1 MVQRRSQTFFQQI
14 ILGTL
19 ASTILQLSIPLTSL
33 SQINAPLGVI
43 RDSEQTTDWNSIE
56 QRLKASRIS
65 YQTLDLNNIKSLTD
79 LQGIRILFIP
89 NITVIKTEQA
99 KVLQEWA
106 KQGGQVI
113 ASGPV
118 GEKSTPLVRQL
129 LRSILGSYWAFP
141 LTVPAKPQIAKN
153 RCRTQDPLCASLT
166 TWGPIQANANAVDGG
181 VLIPTTLESYTAG
194 IWEASGSSPA
204 VITTQKATYLGWR
217 WGNQSSVEVDIA
229 WLQAA
234 LSRHGLAT
242 NPTTTPV
249 ATVTIPVPA
258 PTPPPVTATLPA
270 FTAPVTA
277 TRPAPTPPPVTATRP
292 AFTAPVTATRPAN
305 PIPVPLP
312 TTPRV
317 QPTAT
322 VPSPRPVTPAIL
334 PQTPVSPR
342 VQLRPPP
349 PA

>member
-1 MVQRRSQTFFQQI
+1 MVQRRSQKFFQQI

-33 SQINAPLGVI
+33 SQINAPFGVI
-43 RDSEQTTDWNSIE
+43 RDSEQTTDWNNIE
-56 QRLKASRIS
+56 KRLKASRIS
-65 YQTLDLNNIKSLTD
+65 YQTLDLNNIKTIAD
-79 LQGIRILFIP
+79 LQGIRVLFIP

-153 RCRTQDPLCASLT
+153 RCRTKDPICASLT
-166 TWGPIQANANAVDGG
+166 TWGPTQANSNAVDGG

-204 VITTQKATYLGWR
+204 
-217 WGNQSSVEVDIA
+217 
-229 WLQAA
+229 
-234 LSRHGLAT
+234 
-242 NPTTTPV
+242 
-249 ATVTIPVPA
+249 
-258 PTPPPVTATLPA
+258 
-270 FTAPVTA
+270 
-277 TRPAPTPPPVTATRP
+277 
-292 AFTAPVTATRPAN
+292 
-305 PIPVPLP
+305 
-312 TTPRV
+312 
-317 QPTAT
+317 
-322 VPSPRPVTPAIL
+322 
-334 PQTPVSPR
+334 
-342 VQLRPPP
+342 
-349 PA
+349 